1 MTLRE
6 FYDRTGGDYEGVL
19 SRVLDEGRIRKY
31 VKMFKNDPCYGELE
45 MFLEKGN
52 VEQAFRA
59 SHTLKGVCL
68 NIGFNRLYSYTNTV
82 TEALRSK
89 DLALAC
95 ENMPNLRASY
105 KEIIEGIDAACAEEV

>member
-31 VKMFKNDPCYGELE
+31 VKMFKDDPCYEELE
-45 MFLEKGN
+45 MFLKQGD

-68 NIGFNRLYSYTNTV
+68 NIGFNRLYSCADTV
-82 TEALRSK
+82 TEALRGK
-89 DLALAC
+89 DLTLAC
-95 ENMPNLRASY
+95 ENMPPLRASY
-105 KEIIEGIDAACAEEV
+105 KEIIEGIDAACSEEA